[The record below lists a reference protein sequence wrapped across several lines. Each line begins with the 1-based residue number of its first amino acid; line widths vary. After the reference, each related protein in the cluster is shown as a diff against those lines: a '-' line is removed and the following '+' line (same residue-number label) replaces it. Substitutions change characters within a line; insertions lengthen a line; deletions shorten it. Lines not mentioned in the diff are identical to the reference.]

1 MIKLGYMKGR
11 MPWLEVP

>member
-1 MIKLGYMKGR
+1 MIKLSYMKGR